1 LKESLVKLLSPS
13 GTRPRPD
20 ALVAFCLAGADGAPD
35 FGTLPKSVAEVAA
48 KHAPARIGGDGTSC
62 TVPLGD
68 GGPARRLYLFGAGKS
83 AGISPR
89 KARGLLRSTLRT
101 AAKNGETSVEVD
113 FPFRLERMNA
123 AESRD
128 FLLRNLALADYDFR
142 TYKSAD
148 DVPSP
153 LTSAW
158 FAGDRGAWKG
168 VDPRTAA
175 NEVAAAAAVAAAAEL
190 VRELGNTPPCDMT
203 PRLFSSRIE
212 AEAKR
217 RKLKIS
223 VLDREAIAKERMGGL
238 LAVSRGSH
246 EEPRFVALEYRGGK
260 TADPPVALV
269 GKGVT
274 FDAGGISLKP
284 AEKMGEM
291 KWDMMGA
298 ATAVGTVLAAADLK
312 LPVNLVAL
320 APLTENLPSGSAY
333 KPGDIVRFRSGKTA
347 EIDNT
352 DAEGRVILADALDY
366 AKEWKPQAILD
377 YATLT
382 GAALVA
388 LGLEAA
394 IVFTADDRLARELVS
409 AGERT
414 DERLWRLPLWEDYKE
429 NIKSDW
435 ADIKNTGGRWGG
447 SINGAMFLQEFVDP
461 KTPWAHL
468 DIAATANYEKEFA
481 GYAPGATAFGVALT
495 LRWLKDRGD
504 RRPPARRPARRRT

>member
-1 LKESLVKLLSPS
+1 MKLLSPKS
-13 GTRPRPD
+13 TRPRPD
-20 ALVAFCLAGADGAPD
+20 ALVAFCRSGKEGAPD
-35 FGTLPKSVAEVAA
+35 FGTLPKPLAEEAA
-48 KHAPARIGGDGTSC
+48 RHAPAKIGADGTSC
-62 TVPLGD
+62 TIPLGE

-83 AGISPR
+83 SRISPR
-89 KARGLLRSTLRT
+89 KARGLLRTALGA

-113 FPFRLERMNA
+113 FPFRLERMDA
-123 AESRD
+123 AECRD
-128 FLLRNLALADYDFR
+128 FLLRGLALADYDFR
-142 TYKSAD
+142 TYKTVD
-148 DVPSP
+148 NDPSP
-153 LTSAW
+153 VRSAW
-158 FAGDRGAWKG
+158 FSPGRGPWKG
-168 VDPRTAA
+168 VGPAA
-175 NEVAAAAAVAAAAEL
+175 AAEEVAAAETVVAAAVL

-203 PRLFSSRIE
+203 PRLFASRMA
-212 AEAKR
+212 AEAKKR
-217 RKLKIS
+217 QVGIT
-223 VLDREAIAKERMGGL
+223 VLDRKAIEKERMGGL
-238 LAVSRGSH
+238 LAVSRGSQ
-246 EEPRFVALEYRGGK
+246 EEPRLVVLEHRGGK
-260 TADPPVALV
+260 TSDPPVALV

-274 FDAGGISLKP
+274 FDAGGISIKP

-298 ATAVGTVLAAADLK
+298 ATAAGTILAAADLR
-312 LPVNLVAL
+312 LPVNLVAI

-333 KPGDIVRFRSGKTA
+333 KPGDIVRFRNGKTA

-414 DERLWRLPLWEDYKE
+414 DERLWRLPLWDDYRE

-435 ADIKNTGGRWGG
+435 ADFKNTGGRWGG
-447 SINGAMFLQEFVDP
+447 SINGAMFLKEFVDP

-495 LRWLKDRGD
+495 LRWLRDRLG
-504 RRPPARRPARRRT
+504 RHRPARRRA